1 MTLLRIAPV
10 AVALALGSA
19 ACDRSS
25 FAEDPRAELAAR
37 SRDLTERVTTARSG
51 GDSTAWDRPVARW
64 ELPSI
69 LAEASGLALTAD
81 DRLFTHGDETGDVYE
96 LDYRRGVVVKRFQ
109 LGPEPVTDDFEAIVA
124 RDSSLLL
131 MTAKGRFYEFTEG
144 ENGERVPYRTWD
156 VRLDDAC
163 RDFEGAYYDATSSEL
178 LMACKVARGKGV
190 GLLLY
195 RVTLGAGGA
204 TGFTRVDIPRDTI
217 RARMPD
223 WKEFSAS
230 DMTVRRDNGNWLLIA
245 GPEHGYLEITPAGAI
260 VRMRS
265 LPRGH
270 PQAEGVAVTRDGL
283 LLIADEAARS
293 RATLTVYPGP
303 LR

>member
-10 AVALALGSA
+10 TLVLALGIA
-19 ACDRSS
+19 ACNRPS
-25 FAEDPRAELAAR
+25 FSEEARAELAAR
-37 SRDLTERVTTARSG
+37 SRDLTQRVTTARSG
-51 GDSTAWDRPVARW
+51 RDTTMWDKPVARW
-64 ELPSI
+64 ELPSM

-109 LGPEPVTDDFEAIVA
+109 LGPEPVTDDFEAIVV

-131 MTAKGRFYEFTEG
+131 MTAKGRFYEFSEG
-144 ENGERVPYRTWD
+144 DNGERVPYRTWD

-163 RDFEGAYYDATSSEL
+163 RDFEGAYYDSASSEL

-204 TGFTRVDIPRDTI
+204 TGFTRTDISADTI

-230 DMTVRRDNGNWLLIA
+230 DLTVRRDNGNWLLIA
-245 GPEHGYLEITPAGAI
+245 GPEQGYLELTPTGSI

-270 PQAEGVAVTRDGL
+270 PQAEGIAVTRDGL

-293 RATLTVYPGP
+293 RATVTVYPGP